1 MHNHQPSAACFR
13 SPTFFVSIGLFI
25 LDACPEALH
34 RITSPRPSLRLW
46 LALYFQRSPSPSR
59 VRLSALSPLSYN
71 LASPSRLD
79 TQTPFAGYSS
89 VSSCILLFL
98 FCLISCALH
107 PPSPLGSII
116 ADPNHGLAVSPF
128 FDHFLLLRVMSFPRI
143 FTRFRLPSTYFGF
156 IPDDV
161 RLPLS
166 GAGFRKRFSC
176 TPQLQLPLPAFVQRL
191 TLPRGI

>member
-34 RITSPRPSLRLW
+34 RITSPRPSLRLS
-46 LALYFQRSPSPSR
+46 LAVYFQRSPSPSR

-89 VSSCILLFL
+89 VSSCILLL

-143 FTRFRLPSTYFGF
+143 FTRFRLSSTYFGF
-156 IPDDV
+156 TPDDV

-166 GAGFRKRFSC
+166 GAGFRTHFSC
-176 TPQLQLPLPAFVQRL
+176 TCPLQLPLPASVQRL

>member
-46 LALYFQRSPSPSR
+46 LALYFQRTPSPSR
-59 VRLSALSPLSYN
+59 VRLSALPPLSYN

-89 VSSCILLFL
+89 VSSCIVLFL
-98 FCLISCALH
+98 FCLLSCALH
-107 PPSPLGSII
+107 SPSHLGSII

-128 FDHFLLLRVMSFPRI
+128 FDHFLASRYVFSSDLY
-143 FTRFRLPSTYFGF
+143 T
-156 IPDDV
+156 
-161 RLPLS
+161 LS
-166 GAGFRKRFSC
+166 A
-176 TPQLQLPLPAFVQRL
+176 L
-191 TLPRGI
+191 

>member
-1 MHNHQPSAACFR
+1 M
-13 SPTFFVSIGLFI
+13 VSIGFFI

-34 RITSPRPSLRLW
+34 TITSPRPSLRLW
-46 LALYFQRSPSPSR
+46 LAVYFQRTPSPSR
-59 VRLSALSPLSYN
+59 ARLSALPPLSYN

-128 FDHFLLLRVMSFPRI
+128 FDHFSSFVLRLFLGSLHAFGSLARILALFLTMSAFPYRDPDSVSV
-143 FTRFRLPSTYFGF
+143 FRVRPPSASSFHFLP
-156 IPDDV
+156 
-161 RLPLS
+161 
-166 GAGFRKRFSC
+166 C
-176 TPQLQLPLPAFVQRL
+176 
-191 TLPRGI
+191 RG